1 MKRSTDRI
9 RNTALTALLAAGTA
23 ALIGF
28 GTLTGNTATL
38 GDDRWGVTAPSPSP
52 TATTQD
58 TAQDIALP
66 AGQQAGAP
74 VAGALLDPAL
84 APVGDGS
91 GHTVLPA
98 DDRWG

>member
-9 RNTALTALLAAGTA
+9 RNSALTALLAAGTA

-28 GTLTGNTATL
+28 GTLTGSTTTL
-38 GDDRWGVTAPSPSP
+38 GDDRWGVTTPSPSP
-52 TATTQD
+52 TATT
-58 TAQDIALP
+58 QDIALP

-74 VAGALLDPAL
+74 VAGALLAP
-84 APVGDGS
+84 APVGDGR